1 MSKNKKPDVQKWQID
16 RRISLALLLSIFIQ
30 IIAGLIWATR
40 LDARVNTVEQQ
51 ALDGSGLNE
60 KFARLDERLD
70 DMKQNL
76 ESMKHQLDHLTD
88 HLLKP

>member
-1 MSKNKKPDVQKWQID
+1 MTSWKID
-16 RRISLALLLSIFIQ
+16 RRISIALIISLLVQ
-30 IIAGLIWATR
+30 IASALIWATQ
-40 LDARVNTVEQQ
+40 LDARVSHMEQQ
-51 ALDGSGLNE
+51 VISNNGLNE

-76 ESMKHQLDHLTD
+76 DGIKHQLDQLTD